1 MKRLLL
7 VVSVAG
13 ALFASGEAQAQFA
26 NRAITFGVGY
36 LDMDETAGF
45 DWAMPLTLGWNGYID
60 NGFEYS
66 FNVAGMLLSIHNNGQ
81 VTGALVGS
89 GFRYLLM
96 EEELRPFVGLDL
108 NYLHIF
114 FSDVGIAAS
123 ANYIGL
129 GPSAGVDYF
138 VAPTVS
144 VGLKAQFSV
153 YWWLN
158 QTVQTTK
165 GLYLQVG
172 AWF

>member
-7 VVSVAG
+7 VLSVAG
-13 ALFASGEAQAQFA
+13 ALFGSGQAHAQFA
-26 NRAITFGVGY
+26 NRAITGGVGF

-45 DWAMPLTLGWNGYID
+45 EWAMPLTIGWNGYID

-66 FNVAGMLLSIHNNGQ
+66 FNVAGMLLSVESNQQ

-89 GFRYLLM
+89 GFRYLFM
-96 EEELRPFVGLDL
+96 EEELRPYLGLDV
-108 NYLHIF
+108 NYLHVF
-114 FSDVGIAAS
+114 FSDLGLNFATNLVGV
-123 ANYIGL
+123 
-129 GPSAGVDYF
+129 GPAAGVDYF
-138 VAPTVS
+138 VAPTLS
-144 VGLKAQFSV
+144 VGLKGQFNV

-158 QTVQTTK
+158 QPVQTTK